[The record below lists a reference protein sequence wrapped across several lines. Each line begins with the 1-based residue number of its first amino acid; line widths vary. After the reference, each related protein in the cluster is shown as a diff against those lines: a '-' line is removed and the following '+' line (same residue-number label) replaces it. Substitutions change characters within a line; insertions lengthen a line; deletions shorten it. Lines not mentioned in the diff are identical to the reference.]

1 MQFVPE
7 VRLNKMSPGGNHQ
20 GVVAQI
26 GAISFW
32 DFDDMLQE
40 IAPTRDDVDTTK
52 PTLVVLDRI
61 EDPHN
66 YGAVLRSA
74 LAAGVQG
81 VVVPAK
87 SMAPLND
94 AALKT
99 SAGAALQIKIARVS
113 TLSVA
118 LYQLKERGYW
128 IIGADQHADVS
139 MHDFDWKKP
148 LAIVVGS
155 ESKGLHPKVKEQC
168 DAIVSIPMYGPMESL
183 NVSVATALLVFTA
196 AYVKADA

>member
-7 VRLNKMSPGGNHQ
+7 VRLNKLSPGENHQ

-26 GAISFW
+26 GAITFW

-40 IAPTRDDVDTTK
+40 IAPTRDDVDTIK

-66 YGAVLRSA
+66 YGAILRSV

-81 VVVPAK
+81 VIVPAK
-87 SMAPLND
+87 NMAPLND

-99 SAGAALQIKIARVS
+99 SAGAALQLKIARVS

-128 IIGADQHADVS
+128 VVGADQHADVS
-139 MHDFDWKKP
+139 MHNFDWKKP
-148 LAIVVGS
+148 VAIVVGS
-155 ESKGLHPKVKEQC
+155 EAMGIHPKVREQC
-168 DAIVSIPMYGPMESL
+168 DAIVSIPMYGPIESL
-183 NVSVATALLVFTA
+183 NVSVATALLVFRA
-196 AYVKADA
+196 AYAKTSN